1 MGWFSSWNEEKWNKY
16 FTLKTSKLITYPD
29 KVLEQKAE
37 KIANDKA
44 PLYNAKESVKFHAYQ
59 NLKQKDTFKK

>member
-1 MGWFSSWNEEKWNKY
+1 M
-16 FTLKTSKLITYPD
+16 KTSKLITYPD

-37 KIANDKA
+37 KIANDKL